1 MKSDR
6 RAFLK
11 NAAVTAAVA
20 TVGGGATLQA
30 EPVPAARA
38 LDPSLLAALGDA
50 VLPESLG
57 VPGRA
62 HAVRAFASWLAA
74 YRPVAEQ
81 MHGYGDQEITY
92 SIPDPAPGWQ
102 AQLQGLDVLSQRRNR
117 RGFGALDVEA
127 RRSLLRSSLGRER
140 GGALPSSPL
149 AASHVAVALLSHWAG
164 SSDATDLLYS
174 SRIAR
179 GNCRLLADVVRKPL
193 PLAQSGE
200 R

>member
-1 MKSDR
+1 MKSNR

-11 NAAVTAAVA
+11 SAAVTAAVA
-20 TVGGGATLQA
+20 TVGGGTTLPA

-57 VPGRA
+57 MPGRA
-62 HAVRAFASWLAA
+62 RAVRAFASWLAA
-74 YRPVAEQ
+74 YHPVAEQ

-102 AQLQGLDVLSQRRNR
+102 AQLKGLDLLAQRRNR
-117 RGFGALDVEA
+117 RSFAAIDVEA
-127 RRSLLRSSLGRER
+127 RRALLRASLGRER
-140 GGALPSSPL
+140 GAALPSSPL
-149 AASHVAVALLSHWAG
+149 AASHVAVALLAYWAG
-164 SSDATDLLYS
+164 SSDATDLVYS

-193 PLAQSGE
+193 PLAPAGA